1 MIFLVEFDVYDT
13 APRTLYVATHGV
25 RSGPIDTPANQ
36 FYSARLASVGRIE
49 RSMFGNGDGVS
60 GGTTGGQ
67 SEVGFGNISVLNG
80 APYGAETEVID
91 NWKNYSFR
99 NVTIRSLTGQ
109 TQAFAQAITRFVG
122 ACEQLVS
129 TNAIERYDVI
139 IHDRLQDLAKPL
151 LIHTYLG
158 TTTSGGLGTVNGDAD
173 LTDQIKQKIWGT
185 VHNARPIDVNHYDLV
200 WQVSDGAVASIAAF
214 DGGIAL
220 TLDSDVGNLAGL
232 FAATI
237 APGHYVTCLALGLL
251 RLGTEAIGGLTVDV
265 VEGATAADRSAVQ
278 IAKRMLAWFDSM
290 YGVSLTMS
298 AADVTALDALNNAPC
313 GIVVTDT
320 EAALDA
326 IMRVLNS
333 VGAWMLPQSNSRTMF
348 NLGRLDMPSGPAV
361 ASYDF
366 DDAINGN
373 PERIESGDDS
383 KGVPCWKVIARYDQL
398 GVVQKTSE
406 LFGQVVENDPIRVA
420 YLGQEWRQASAQNA
434 SILTKWPNA
443 PTITVDTRLTTQSS
457 ALAEATRLLSIYS
470 AQRDIWRMTVPMSDD
485 PNDDPGIGEVVEL
498 TSHAG
503 RMGLGTSPGSGTLYR
518 VIGRVDDFDA
528 VPLLTLTLMGPTPP

>member
-1 MIFLVEFDVYDT
+1 
-13 APRTLYVATHGV
+13 
-25 RSGPIDTPANQ
+25 
-36 FYSARLASVGRIE
+36 
-49 RSMFGNGDGVS
+49 
-60 GGTTGGQ
+60 
-67 SEVGFGNISVLNG
+67 
-80 APYGAETEVID
+80 
-91 NWKNYSFR
+91 
-99 NVTIRSLTGQ
+99 
-109 TQAFAQAITRFVG
+109 
-122 ACEQLVS
+122 
-129 TNAIERYDVI
+129 
-139 IHDRLQDLAKPL
+139 
-151 LIHTYLG
+151 
-158 TTTSGGLGTVNGDAD
+158 
-173 LTDQIKQKIWGT
+173 
-185 VHNARPIDVNHYDLV
+185 
-200 WQVSDGAVASIAAF
+200 
-214 DGGIAL
+214 
-220 TLDSDVGNLAGL
+220 
-232 FAATI
+232 
-237 APGHYVTCLALGLL
+237 
-251 RLGTEAIGGLTVDV
+251 
-265 VEGATAADRSAVQ
+265 
-278 IAKRMLAWFDSM
+278 
-290 YGVSLTMS
+290 
-298 AADVTALDALNNAPC
+298 
-313 GIVVTDT
+313 
-320 EAALDA
+320 
-326 IMRVLNS
+326 
-333 VGAWMLPQSNSRTMF
+333 MLPQSNSRTMF

-443 PTITVDTRLTTQSS
+443 PTITVDTRLTTQSA